1 MTVRRT
7 DLHSNA
13 DQDGQLLAPSR
24 QNVAI
29 TFSLAFIV
37 TLQPAKP
44 LQALS
49 HSRNAQPLAG
59 VSLKVTVVPW
69 LKLAEQAPP
78 LPQLIPVGEL
88 VTVPGPSSLTERVYV
103 VVVPTLT
110 AIDAEGM
117 PFATTTSS
125 LGPVSML
132 DGTSKLAV
140 ELLLSAIDKLL
151 KLEVLA

>member
-1 MTVRRT
+1 MRIKTVSCWRHRART
-7 DLHSNA
+7 S
-13 DQDGQLLAPSR
+13 PSR
-24 QNVAI
+24 
-29 TFSLAFIV
+29 FRW
-37 TLQPAKP
+37 
-44 LQALS
+44 
-49 HSRNAQPLAG
+49 HSSSPCSRQSRCKHYPIPGTPSRWRG
-59 VSLKVTVVPW
+59 VSLKVTAVPW